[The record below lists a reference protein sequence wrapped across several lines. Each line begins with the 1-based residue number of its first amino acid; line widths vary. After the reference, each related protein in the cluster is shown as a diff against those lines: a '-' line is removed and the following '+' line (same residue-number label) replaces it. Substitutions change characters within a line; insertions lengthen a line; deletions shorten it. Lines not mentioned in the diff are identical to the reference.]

1 MFKTKEKRMLP
12 QNSITIPQLA
22 DRLGISRIAVWN
34 KVKKGEIPAT
44 QIGRQYVISARDAR
58 IAAGEELT
66 SEQEQWIE
74 AAVDRV
80 VRKYGPVLKR
90 LSRE

>member
-1 MFKTKEKRMLP
+1 VLQ
-12 QNSITIPQLA
+12 QNSLTIPQLA
-22 DRLGISRIAVWN
+22 ERLGISRIAVWN

-44 QIGRQYVISARDAR
+44 KVGRQYVISARDAR

-74 AAVDRV
+74 AAVERV

>member
-1 MFKTKEKRMLP
+1 MLQ
-12 QNSITIPQLA
+12 QNSLTIPQLA
-22 DRLGISRIAVWN
+22 ERLGISRIAVWN

-44 QIGRQYVISARDAR
+44 KVGRQYVISARDAR

-74 AAVDRV
+74 AAVERV

>member
-1 MFKTKEKRMLP
+1 MLQ
-12 QNSITIPQLA
+12 QNSMTIPQLA
-22 DRLGISRIAVWN
+22 NRLGISRIAVWN

-44 QIGRQYVISARDAR
+44 KVGRQYVISARDAR

-66 SEQEQWIE
+66 TEQEQWIE
-74 AAVDRV
+74 AAVERV
-80 VRKYGPVLKR
+80 VRKYGSVLKR